1 MATRIVTISHA
12 WGAGGE
18 AVGRA
23 VADRL
28 GFRYVNEE
36 VITHVAEKHGI
47 EATVVAGA
55 ERRKGFLDRIGTDV
69 STLLDAT
76 RGVLVADVHAL
87 VRREDIRHLIVEGLG
102 DIADRGDAVIVSHAA
117 SIPLAGRSDLLRVL
131 VTASDDVRITALSEG
146 TGGDRAAA
154 RKFMEES
161 DAARAEYFLDFYDIA
176 QELPTYYDLTINT
189 DRLDVNEAADII
201 VAAARRRR

>member
-47 EATVVAGA
+47 EAAVVAGA

-87 VRREDIRHLIVEGLG
+87 GRREDIRHLIVEAIG
-102 DIADRGDAVIVSHAA
+102 DIADQGDAVIVSHAA

-131 VTASDDVRITALSEG
+131 VTASDEVRITALAEG
-146 TGGDRAAA
+146 TGGNRTAA

-189 DRLDVNEAADII
+189 DQLDINEAADII

>member
-36 VITHVAEKHGI
+36 VITHVAEKHGL
-47 EATVVAGA
+47 EATVVAEA

-69 STLLDAT
+69 ATLLDAT
-76 RGVLVADVHAL
+76 RGVPVADVQTL
-87 VRREDIRHLIVEGLG
+87 GRREDIRHLIVEAIG

-117 SIPLAGRSDLLRVL
+117 SIPLAGRPDLLRVL
-131 VTASDDVRITALSEG
+131 VTASEEVRITALSEG
-146 TGGDRAAA
+146 TGGDRHAA

-161 DAARAEYFLDFYDIA
+161 DAARADYFLDFYDIA
-176 QELPTYYDLTINT
+176 RELPTYYDLTINT
-189 DRLDVNEAADII
+189 DQLDINEAADII
-201 VAAARRRR
+201 VMAARRRR